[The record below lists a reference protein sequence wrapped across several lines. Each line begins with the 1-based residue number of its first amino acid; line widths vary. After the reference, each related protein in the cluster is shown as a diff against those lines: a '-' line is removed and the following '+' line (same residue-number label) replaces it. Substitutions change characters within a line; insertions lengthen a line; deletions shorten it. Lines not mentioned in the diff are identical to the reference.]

1 MKYESILSIYLD
13 KKQLQFLKFKTMRL
27 LKKITYAFCFATL
40 GLLTLTGCEG
50 ADLYDV
56 NAPDW
61 ISDKIQEIA
70 VKKIPYK
77 PMNTMICIQ
86 HFTYYATLNLIKQG

>member
-61 ISDKIQEIA
+61 FSDKIQEIEDS
-70 VKKIPYK
+70 KKTPHEEDLEGMQEDVYTFG
-77 PMNTMICIQ
+77 N
-86 HFTYYATLNLIKQG
+86 